1 MKLVAKVKLLP
12 ASEQAILLK
21 KTLETA
27 NRACNFISKRA
38 WETKTFSNFALSK
51 VVYADTRK
59 EFGLTA
65 QLATRCISKVAD
77 AYKIDHKSKRT
88 FRKHGA
94 IDYDDRILN
103 WRMADS
109 TVSIWCMGGRQKMP
123 FIAGAYQLELLK
135 HRQGQSSLALIG
147 GKFYLFAVCD
157 IEEPAPADV
166 EGYLGVDTGI
176 VNIASDSDGNIY
188 SGKTVSAVRHR
199 NQKLR
204 SKLQKKGTHQAK
216 RLLKKRSGRE
226 SRFSKHTN
234 HVISK
239 RIVATAKDTGR
250 GIALEDLSGIRD
262 RVTVRKS
269 QRATLHSWSFYDL
282 RAKISYKTQR
292 AGVPV
297 EVVDPRNTS
306 RTCPECGHIDKKN
319 RKTQSSFKC
328 VSCGHSGL
336 ADTIAAVNISRRA
349 ASNPATHPAPTD

>member
-1 MKLVAKVKLLP
+1 MKLVAKVRLLP
-12 ASEQAILLK
+12 TPEQAILLK
-21 KTLETA
+21 QTLETA
-27 NRACNFISKRA
+27 NRACNFISERA
-38 WETKTFSNFALSK
+38 WESRMFNQFPLQKI
-51 VVYADTRK
+51 VYYDTRSK
-59 EFGLTA
+59 FDLVS
-65 QLATRCISKVAD
+65 QLVIRAISKVAD
-77 AYKIDHKSKRT
+77 AYKIDRKSKRV

-94 IDYDDRILN
+94 INYDERILN
-103 WRMADS
+103 YRMTS
-109 TVSIWCMGGRQKMP
+109 SSVSIWCMGGRQKIP
-123 FIAGAYQLELLK
+123 FVAGEHQLELLK
-135 HRQGQSSLALIG
+135 RQQGQSSLALIN

-157 IEEPAPADV
+157 IEEPTPDDV
-166 EGYLGVDTGI
+166 KEFLGVDTGI
-176 VNIASDSDGNIY
+176 VNIASDSDGNVY

-216 RLLKKRSGRE
+216 RLLKKLSGRE

-250 GIALEDLSGIRD
+250 GIALEDLSGIAD

-269 QRATLHSWSFYDL
+269 QRATLHSWAFYDL
-282 RAKISYKTQR
+282 RFKIEYKARR

-306 RTCPECGHIDKKN
+306 RTCSECNHVDKKN

-328 VSCGHSGL
+328 VSCGHSGP

-349 ASNPATHPAPTD
+349 ASNPAIHPAPTD